1 MKASSIQSL
10 VVALVAGAG
19 VAEACSSYR
28 QCRCTMADGSIN
40 NSITELACSGLNENT
55 RGAKGDNYEAYS
67 IGNTDSVNA
76 SDTTT
81 EWCNWGFG
89 GKIAF
94 FVDNCSFR
102 DLCTGNGATGSD
114 SWCQDKKE

>member
-1 MKASSIQSL
+1 MKASSIRSL

-19 VAEACSSYR
+19 VAEACAPYH

-40 NSITELACSGLNENT
+40 NTITEAACNGTLENT
-55 RGAKGDNYEAYS
+55 RGAKGDNFQAYL
-67 IGNTDSVNA
+67 IGNTDSANA

-89 GKIAF
+89 RKIAF
-94 FVDNCSFR
+94 YLDNCYFR
-102 DLCTGNGATGSD
+102 ESCARVGATGSD
-114 SWCQDKKE
+114 SWCQEKQS